1 MAEPYQVSSSARVW
15 AELLELGNRVNDLN
29 VRQQIIEAV
38 KQIYHRLQIY
48 PQFGQPLRDLEVESA
63 QIWISVHAP
72 VVVQYAIYEEKRQV
86 WNPVPLRCLPN
97 IDSSHG

>member
-38 KQIYHRLQIY
+38 KQIYHRLQI
-48 PQFGQPLRDLEVESA
+48 
-63 QIWISVHAP
+63 
-72 VVVQYAIYEEKRQV
+72 
-86 WNPVPLRCLPN
+86 
-97 IDSSHG
+97 